1 MSKLIEPVPVRMF
14 VGIIYNT
21 QSRIKDCINQ
31 LESEFGSILLSSPIY
46 DFNGTDY
53 YESEMGKILY
63 RKFISFQKLIKRDE
77 IVEIKLFT
85 NMLEEKHST
94 DSNKKRTIN
103 LDPGYL
109 APEHLILATGKG
121 YYHRPYLGKGV
132 YADLTLA
139 YQGNSFKTFEWTYP
153 DYKFDYIQ
161 KFFLDLRDNYLSE
174 LKDKKV
180 Q

>member
-1 MSKLIEPVPVRMF
+1 MSILIEPVPVRRF

-21 QSRIKDCINQ
+21 QSRINDCINQ
-31 LESEFGSILLSSPIY
+31 LESEFGPILVSSQIY
-46 DFNGTDY
+46 DFDGTDY
-53 YESEMGKILY
+53 YENEMGEILY

-77 IVEIKLFT
+77 IVETKLFT
-85 NMLEEKHST
+85 NMLEEKHCNS
-94 DSNKKRTIN
+94 DKKRTIN

-153 DYKFDYIQ
+153 DYKFDHIK
-161 KFFLDLRDNYLSE
+161 KFFLDLRDNYLKE
-174 LKDKKV
+174 LRNKKI